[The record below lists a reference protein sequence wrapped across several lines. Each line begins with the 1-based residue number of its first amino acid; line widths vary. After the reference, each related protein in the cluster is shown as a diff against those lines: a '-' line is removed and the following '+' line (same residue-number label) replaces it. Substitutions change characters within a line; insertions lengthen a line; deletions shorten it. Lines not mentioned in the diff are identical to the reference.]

1 MIFAKIGYDSDN
13 NPFVCASV
21 IPGVNPEPGVMQPY
35 DVPHFRWLKIVNGE
49 IAIVDPA
56 NDDLLKA
63 RHDAKEKIN
72 AIRDLKEVQGFPFMG
87 KIMQSDAER
96 SVPRIIVATLAA
108 QAAIAADVNYVA
120 TWTCADNTELTL
132 DASQTIQMSVAF
144 AIYGQGLHAIA
155 KTLKA
160 QIDAAV
166 TIEAVESVAWPA

>member
-1 MIFAKIGYDSDN
+1 MIFAKIGYNSDN

-21 IPGVNPEPGVMQPY
+21 IPDVNPEPGVMQPY

-72 AIRDLKEVQGFPFMG
+72 AIRDTKETQGFSYMG
-87 KIMQSDAER
+87 KTLQSDER
-96 SVPRIIVATLAA
+96 SVQRIGIAVQAA
-108 QAAIAADVNYVA
+108 QAAIATSSPFVL
-120 TWTCADNTELTL
+120 TWTCADNTDLTV
-132 DASQTIQMSVAF
+132 DAGQMIGMAVAL
-144 AIYGQGLHAIA
+144 ATTAAGIHAIA